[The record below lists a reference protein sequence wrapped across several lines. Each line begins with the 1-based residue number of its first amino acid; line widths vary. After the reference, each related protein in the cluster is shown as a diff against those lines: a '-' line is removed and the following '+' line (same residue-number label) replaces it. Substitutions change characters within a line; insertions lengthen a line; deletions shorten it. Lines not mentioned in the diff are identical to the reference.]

1 MAQSPQT
8 QGKMIYKPD
17 VSKKAQYKSMTHLHH
32 LIRKILLSCLLIPGL
47 VSAMTIGQTVELG
60 KLETFAGTSYSLPAN
75 NTKNTLVMIWA
86 SWCPFCQR
94 QNVYLE
100 KFVKQV
106 PPNSINIITISIDK
120 NPKLAKDYMSKHGY
134 TFQAAMMTPELNKSF
149 GKVKGVPIVLILD
162 KNNKIIHQEMG
173 EMFEED
179 FADLKRFAK

>member
-1 MAQSPQT
+1 
-8 QGKMIYKPD
+8 MIYKPD

-32 LIRKILLSCLLIPGL
+32 LIHKIFLSCLLIPGL

-60 KLETFAGTSYSLPAN
+60 KLETFAGTSYSLPVN
-75 NTKNTLVMIWA
+75 NSKNTLVMIWA

-162 KNNKIIHQEMG
+162 KNNKIIHQELG

>member
-1 MAQSPQT
+1 MAH
-8 QGKMIYKPD
+8 I
-17 VSKKAQYKSMTHLHH
+17 HH
-32 LIRKILLSCLLIPGL
+32 LIRKILLSFLLIPGL

-60 KLETFAGTSYSLPAN
+60 KLETFAGTNYSLPAN
-75 NTKNTLVMIWA
+75 NSKNTLVMIWA

-100 KFVKQV
+100 KLVKQV
-106 PPNSINIITISIDK
+106 PPNSINVITISIDK

-134 TFQAAMMTPELNKSF
+134 TFPAAMMTPELNQSL
-149 GKVKGVPIVLILD
+149 GKVKGIPILLILD
-162 KNNKIIHQEMG
+162 KNNKIIHKEMG

>member
-1 MAQSPQT
+1 MV
-8 QGKMIYKPD
+8 YEPD
-17 VSKKAQYKSMTHLHH
+17 VSKKAQYKSMIHIHH

-60 KLETFAGTSYSLPAN
+60 KLETFTGTSYSLPAS
-75 NTKNTLVMIWA
+75 NTKKTLVMIWA

>member
-1 MAQSPQT
+1 MTQT
-8 QGKMIYKPD
+8 IKQ
-17 VSKKAQYKSMTHLHH
+17 
-32 LIRKILLSCLLIPGL
+32 LIRSVLVAYLLIPSIA
-47 VSAMTIGQTVELG
+47 SAMTVGQTVELG
-60 KLETFAGTSYSLPAN
+60 KLETFTGTSYSLPVN

-94 QNVYLE
+94 QNIYLE

-134 TFQAAMMTPELNKSF
+134 TFQAAMMTPELNKSL
-149 GKVKGVPIVLILD
+149 GKVKGIPIVLILD

>member
-1 MAQSPQT
+1 MTQSIKQ
-8 QGKMIYKPD
+8 
-17 VSKKAQYKSMTHLHH
+17 
-32 LIRKILLSCLLIPGL
+32 LICSALVAYLLTPSIAG
-47 VSAMTIGQTVELG
+47 AMTIGQTVELG
-60 KLETFAGTSYSLPAN
+60 KLETFTGTSYSLPAN

-134 TFQAAMMTPELNKSF
+134 TFQAAMMTPELNKSL

-162 KNNKIIHQEMG
+162 KNNKIIHKEMG